1 MVTTIELAA
10 AQILG
15 CDVDDVVKEKYDIY
29 GLDVF
34 SGNGM
39 EYAVGTD
46 EQATEAAKNYIKDS
60 AWSFRPEYI
69 ASHTRAGASNGM
81 IKAIRALQESCEGC
95 NDDVLSLIE
104 DLEEFMEDIIS
115 ADGRGT
121 LLSSYDSEEQE
132 IVISGEMFFA
142 YRLN

>member
-10 AQILG
+10 AQVLG

-46 EQATEAAKNYIKDS
+46 EQATDAAKNYIKNS

-69 ASHTRAGASNGM
+69 ASHTKAGASSGM
-81 IKAIRALQESCEGC
+81 IRAIRALQNECESC
-95 NDDVLSLIE
+95 NDDVISLIE

-132 IVISGEMFFA
+132 IVIDGEMFFA

>member
-1 MVTTIELAA
+1 M
-10 AQILG
+10 G

-29 GLDVF
+29 GLCVF

-39 EYAVGTD
+39 EYAIGTD
-46 EQATEAAKNYIKDS
+46 EEATDAAKNYIKDS

-69 ASHTRAGASNGM
+69 ASHTKAGASSGM
-81 IKAIRALQESCEGC
+81 IRAIRALQNECESC
-95 NDDVLSLIE
+95 NDDVISLIE
-104 DLEEFMEDIIS
+104 DLEEFMDDVIN
-115 ADGRGT
+115 ADGHAT

-132 IVISGEMFFA
+132 RVIAGEMFFA